1 MVVFIGFFAEM
12 TVPKSK
18 VLSVSKGILALADLK
33 HNSPEVSQHVVVNV
47 RSNDTKAEREPK
59 TRNAVIN
66 GECTASGEPYG
77 SDVVIVQPSPS
88 SPSPQM
94 DVKYDPP
101 NPYAAAS
108 RPTGEPC
115 EPYSAIT
122 HLQAL
127 VSEKESIAKALSIML
142 ELVENNPLI
151 INKLIIAPSATLAEL
166 IKLLASADDVKIS
179 YMLDQDVGCSCGSV
193 KYVPIDKIYVV
204 KHGDTQVLKYA
215 YPDVIQILDQH
226 RISYKLVADA

>member
-66 GECTASGEPYG
+66 GEEL

>member
-88 SPSPQM
+88 PSPLTPQM

-108 RPTGEPC
+108 CDP
-115 EPYSAIT
+115 IT

-127 VSEKESIAKALSIML
+127 VREKESIAKALSIML